1 MQDPILDEINRLD
14 EIAKKK
20 PEDLTA
26 EEFELLKKGSAAY
39 LHSLQNMDEKT
50 LAENI
55 VKMTDNHQKIANVD
69 DIRFCLKGLKDNISM
84 CIEEKNT
91 LIGYVVDV
99 AELQGKDKEV
109 FYNANNAIDTA
120 IKEVLNMF
128 SQAIEIHSLN
138 IYRQLQVDQIVKGKL
153 NSRLRNNE
161 RAYKSQVAEIAKAEW
176 GNNLATTYST
186 ILKKAREKYN
196 ITETDDTIKKYLSE
210 IDPLPKNQKRTKNGK
225 IVNIKT

>member
-14 EIAKKK
+14 EIAKKN

-55 VKMTDNHQKIANVD
+55 VKMADNHQKIANVD
-69 DIRFCLKGLKDNISM
+69 DILFCLKGLKDNIFM
-84 CIEEKNT
+84 FIEEKNK
-91 LIGYVVDV
+91 LVDLVV
-99 AELQGKDKEV
+99 KEAKLPEEDEKV
-109 FYNANNAIDTA
+109 FYEANNTIDKT
-120 IKEVLNMF
+120 IEEILNMF

-161 RAYKSQVAEIAKAEW
+161 RAYKSQVEEIAKAEW
-176 GNNLATTYST
+176 ENNLATTYST

-225 IVNIKT
+225 IVNVKT